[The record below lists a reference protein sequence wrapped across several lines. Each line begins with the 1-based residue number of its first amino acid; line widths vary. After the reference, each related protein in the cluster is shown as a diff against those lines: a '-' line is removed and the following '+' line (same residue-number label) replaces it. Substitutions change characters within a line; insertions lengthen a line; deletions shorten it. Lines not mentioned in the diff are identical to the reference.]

1 MKNSIIRDDSS
12 RKSARLGRPRSLA
25 TQEAVLAAS
34 LELTQ
39 RVGYAKL
46 TMEGIAAA
54 AGVGKQ
60 TIYRWWPSKAAIV
73 LEAFTRDA
81 SSTVSVKLTGNR
93 QTDLAAF
100 LTAVF
105 RRMNG
110 PSGIIFR
117 SLLSEALTS
126 PEFSAELYSHY
137 LATRV
142 DALATILQQ
151 ETTHSISADD
161 ISQTIELIY
170 GAIWYRLIARKPLTP
185 GVASRL
191 SKGTMGLMNG

>member
-12 RKSARLGRPRSLA
+12 RKSARPGRPRSLA

-34 LELTQ
+34 LQLTQ
-39 RVGYAKL
+39 KIGYSKL
-46 TMEGIAAA
+46 TMEGIAAE

-60 TIYRWWPSKAAIV
+60 TIYRWWPSKAAVV

-81 SSTVSVKLTGNR
+81 SFTVAIKLTGNR
-93 QTDLAAF
+93 QADLAAF
-100 LTAVF
+100 LVAVY
-105 RRMNG
+105 RRLNG

-126 PEFSAELYSHY
+126 PEFSAELYNHY
-137 LATRV
+137 LASRV
-142 DALATILQQ
+142 EALTAILQQ
-151 ETTHSISADD
+151 ETTRPASADPL
-161 ISQTIELIY
+161 SQAIEMIY

-185 GVASRL
+185 AAANRL
-191 SKGTMGLMNG
+191 AKAAIGLMEG

>member
-1 MKNSIIRDDSS
+1 MKNSIIRDDAS
-12 RKSARLGRPRSLA
+12 RKSARPGRPRSLA

-34 LELTQ
+34 LQLTQ
-39 RVGYAKL
+39 RIGYAKL
-46 TMEGIAAA
+46 TMEGIAAE

-81 SSTVSVKLTGNR
+81 SSTVTVKLTGNR
-93 QTDLAAF
+93 QADLAAF
-100 LTAVF
+100 LVAVF

-142 DALATILQQ
+142 EALTAILQQ
-151 ETTHSISADD
+151 QTTHPISAESL
-161 ISQTIELIY
+161 SQAIEMIY

-191 SKGTMGLMNG
+191 AKGAMGLVDC